1 MRWDKLAE
9 KNFRRLSIW
18 ASLVRRVHRAGK
30 KPAQR
35 RNQMRFM
42 MIYKPA
48 NVKDMEA
55 GIPPTPEHMAEMG
68 KLIGELVQS
77 GVMLATD
84 GLMPSSKGARV
95 KQADG
100 KVVVTDG
107 PFVETKELIGGFA
120 IFQLQSK
127 AEAIELTKRFLQ
139 TAGDGDVEIRQM
151 PDNPAYA
158 RS

>member
-1 MRWDKLAE
+1 
-9 KNFRRLSIW
+9 
-18 ASLVRRVHRAGK
+18 
-30 KPAQR
+30 
-35 RNQMRFM
+35 MRFM

-55 GIPPTPEHMAEMG
+55 GVPPTQEHMAAMG
-68 KLIGELVQS
+68 QLIGELVQS
-77 GVMLATD
+77 GAMLATD

-95 KQADG
+95 KQSDG

-107 PFVETKELIGGFA
+107 PFTEAKELIGGFA

-139 TAGDGDVEIRQM
+139 TAGDGEVEIRQM
-151 PDNPAYA
+151 PDNPGYA
-158 RS
+158 RN

>member
-1 MRWDKLAE
+1 
-9 KNFRRLSIW
+9 
-18 ASLVRRVHRAGK
+18 
-30 KPAQR
+30 
-35 RNQMRFM
+35 MRFM

-55 GIPPTPEHMAEMG
+55 GVPPTQEHMAAMG
-68 KLIGELVQS
+68 KLIGELIQS
-77 GVMLATD
+77 GVLLATD
-84 GLMPSSKGARV
+84 GLMASSKGARV
-95 KQADG
+95 KRSDG

-107 PFVETKELIGGFA
+107 PFTETKELIGGFA

-127 AEAIELTKRFLQ
+127 AEAIELTRRFLQ